1 MWHVIQ
7 LCLYPVKGLR
17 GCPVPALEFDEL
29 GPVGDRRFLIV
40 DPSGRFLTQ
49 RTLPRLA
56 TISPVLTAASL
67 TLHAPGAGAVAV
79 ARRPEATAPRRPVSV
94 WASQG
99 LVAEDCG
106 PEAAHWLSTVLA
118 TPCLLV
124 RAGPAFARPVL
135 KTAAQAGDRHAF
147 ADAVPV
153 LLTNAASLAALN
165 DRLLTRG
172 EAPVPMDR
180 FRANVVVAGGA
191 PFAEDDWARLRAGP
205 LTLRSAGPCARC
217 IVTTTDQQTGERAGP
232 EPLRTLATFRRDPA
246 APTEVN
252 FGLNLIHETPAGTL
266 RVGDPVT
273 PL

>member
-1 MWHVIQ
+1 MWRVTE

-17 GCPVPALEFDEL
+17 GCAVPALEFDEL

-40 DPSGRFLTQ
+40 EPDGRCLTQ
-49 RTLPRLA
+49 RTQPHLA
-56 TISPVLTAASL
+56 TITPVLTADTL
-67 TLHAPGAGAVAV
+67 TLQAPGAGTIAV
-79 ARRPEATAPRRPVSV
+79 ARRPEATAPHLQVSV
-94 WASQG
+94 WASHG

-106 PEAAHWLSTVLA
+106 AEAAHWLSTVLA
-118 TPCLLV
+118 TPCRLV

-135 KTAAQAGDRHAF
+135 KPAAQAGDRHAF

-153 LLTNAASLAALN
+153 LLANAASLAALN
-165 DRLLTRG
+165 DRLLARG

-180 FRANVVVAGGA
+180 FRANLVVDGGA
-191 PFAEDDWARLRAGP
+191 PFAEDGWARLRAGP
-205 LTLRSAGPCARC
+205 LTLRSAGPCTRC
-217 IVTTTDQQTGERAGP
+217 IVTTTDQRTGARTGP

-246 APTEVN
+246 APHEVA